1 MIEAVAQ
8 FFAKLPATSQA
19 AIVASLVTLC
29 GAILAATIALIGIL
43 VTHRGN
49 ERRLLRQLEH
59 DRGQKRVD
67 REMELRKEVYL
78 GAAEAID
85 AGLVTLSNYANLT
98 KTPEELF
105 REFNE
110 KRGALSKVH
119 LIAKESTVTAVLAFS
134 IEFGEEV
141 KRLSLLRH
149 PLTQTRARL
158 ELLGNQIQLFG
169 KERDR
174 MVELMK
180 QLNFEGNNDP
190 HRWDFVRNTF
200 EFEKNR
206 VDDFIAEQ
214 LSLDAKLK
222 GDWAVF
228 ASECFSAA
236 NRVSS
241 LVAPAVKAVRDELEL
256 PFDYEIYK
264 ATIDESLRRQQGSMS
279 AYLNR
284 LQQQAN

>member
-1 MIEAVAQ
+1 MIEAIAQ
-8 FFAKLPATSQA
+8 FFDKLPATSQS

-43 VTHRGN
+43 ITHRGN
-49 ERRLLRQLEH
+49 ERRLLKQLDH
-59 DRGQKRVD
+59 DRQQKRVD

-85 AGLVTLSNYANLT
+85 AGLVVLSSYANLE
-98 KTPEELF
+98 KTPDELF
-105 REFNE
+105 REFYA

-134 IEFGEEV
+134 IEFGEEI
-141 KRLSLLRH
+141 KRLSLLRQ
-149 PLTQTRARL
+149 PLTQAWVRL
-158 ELLGNQIQLFG
+158 EFLGGQIQFFG

-174 MVELMK
+174 MVDLMK

-200 EFEKNR
+200 EFEKKR
-206 VDDFIAEQ
+206 VDDAIAEQ

-222 GDWAVF
+222 NDWAVF
-228 ASECFSAA
+228 ASECFSAT
-236 NRVSS
+236 NRVSR

-256 PFDYEIYK
+256 PFDYEVYR
-264 ATIDESLRRQQGSMS
+264 ATIDESLRRQQDSMIV
-279 AYLNR
+279 YLNR
-284 LQQQAN
+284 LQQQAS